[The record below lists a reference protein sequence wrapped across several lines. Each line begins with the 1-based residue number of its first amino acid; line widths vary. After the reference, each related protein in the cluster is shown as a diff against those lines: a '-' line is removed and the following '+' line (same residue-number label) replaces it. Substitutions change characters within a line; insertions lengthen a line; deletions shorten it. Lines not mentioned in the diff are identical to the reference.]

1 MRSAQAS
8 NGSPIETQTS
18 VCTKSAPFTALSIS
32 SVTVRH
38 APLSLAKPSHIST
51 KPASGNKALGPQIRT
66 SIPSFDPISKREFP
80 MLLRAS
86 PIYT

>member
-1 MRSAQAS
+1 MRSPQAS

-18 VCTKSAPFTALSIS
+18 VCTKSTPLTALSIS
-32 SVTVRH
+32 SVTVIR
-38 APLSLAKPSHIST
+38 APLSLAKLSHIST
-51 KPASGNKALGPQIRT
+51 KLASGNKAFGPQIRT
-66 SIPSFDPISKREFP
+66 SIPSFAPISKREFP